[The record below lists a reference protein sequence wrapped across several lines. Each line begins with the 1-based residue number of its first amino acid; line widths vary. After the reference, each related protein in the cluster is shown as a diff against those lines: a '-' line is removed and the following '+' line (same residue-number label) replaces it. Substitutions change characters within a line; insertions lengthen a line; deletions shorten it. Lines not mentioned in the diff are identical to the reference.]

1 MKNFYLSA
9 FVSLC
14 FVGLAWGEEAGFSG
28 LENAMDAETYEKAGL
43 SKLSS
48 AERAVLDRFIKDY
61 VAGKQQAAATVAAAE
76 AVNRAVKEKRVRP
89 PEVVE
94 SKLVGT
100 FKGYGPKT
108 IFKLETGELWKPTND
123 ETETRPP
130 VENPRVIIYRDSF
143 GYKMFIEGAETVRVK
158 RVQ

>member
-1 MKNFYLSA
+1 MKTIYLATFLSVFLMGAALAQDEA
-9 FVSLC
+9 FR
-14 FVGLAWGEEAGFSG
+14 G
-28 LENAMDAETYEKAGL
+28 LEKAMDEETYEKAGL

-48 AERAVLDRFIKDY
+48 AERAVLDQFIKDY
-61 VAGKQQAAATVAAAE
+61 VAGKQKAAATTAAAE
-76 AVNRAVKEKRVRP
+76 AVNSAISKGKVRA
-89 PEVVE
+89 PEVIE

-108 IFKLETGELWKPTND
+108 IFKLETGELWKPTNED
-123 ETETRPP
+123 TVNRPP

-143 GYKMFIEGAETVRVK
+143 SYKMFIEGAETVRVK